1 MNSRKTVSLHIQK
14 SSATLFLKDFLIEEA
29 TYKLKKIAEIENK
42 LNRDDLIN
50 KTGNQKKDKHIIF
63 WKRNLNKLFITV

>member
-1 MNSRKTVSLHIQK
+1 MKISI
-14 SSATLFLKDFLIEEA
+14 ATLFSKNFLTEEA

-50 KTGNQKKDKHIIF
+50 KTGNQKKDKTYDFLEEKFKQIIYHCMIHL
-63 WKRNLNKLFITV
+63 KYK